1 MNQGDKLSETTI
13 ITEIMLKLIVILFA
27 AKIAG
32 FLFDRIKQ
40 PRVLGELLVGVL
52 LGPSLFGFIDGSEEI
67 LMFLSEIGVIILLF
81 LVGLESNIH
90 ELLKSGKAALMVAV
104 IGVISPVILALPY
117 LLYVEALD
125 FNAALFIGA
134 TLTATSVGVTMRVLS
149 EMKKIT
155 SLEGKIIL
163 GAAVIDD
170 VLGLIILSVLAGIA
184 ETGSVEVFNV
194 LQTIVM
200 SVLFLAVTVVLGMKL
215 EGPILDLIR
224 HLKVQRTFIV
234 SAVIFALALGYLAQM
249 IGLAAIVGAFAA
261 GLILEREEHKEHMM
275 KKTEV
280 IGDVFTPIFFVM
292 AGVAVNIY
300 TVNIDLLPLGAVLLI
315 IALVG
320 KIIAGVGAIG
330 TKASKLALCWS
341 RNDSKRRSRTDFCY
355 FWFSSYLYWR
365 RNVLNSCCSDNANN
379 FSYPSNPEKTNG
391 KQVKRI
397 IFSFRAARAS

>member
-330 TKASKLALCWS
+330 TKASKLALLES
-341 RNDSKRRSRTDFCY
+341 
-355 FWFSSYLYWR
+355 
-365 RNVLNSCCSDNANN
+365 
-379 FSYPSNPEKTNG
+379 E
-391 KQVKRI
+391 
-397 IFSFRAARAS
+397 

>member
-1 MNQGDKLSETTI
+1 MSGVDPVISEV
-13 ITEIMLKLIVILFA
+13 MLKLIIILFS
-27 AKIAG
+27 AKLAG
-32 FLFDRIKQ
+32 YIFDRIKQ

-52 LGPSLFGFIDGSEEI
+52 LGPSLFGYITGHEEI
-67 LMFLSEIGVIILLF
+67 LMFLSEVGVIILLF

-90 ELLKSGKAALMVAV
+90 ELLKSGKNALMVAV
-104 IGVISPVILALPY
+104 IGVLAPVLLSLPY
-117 LLYVEALD
+117 LLYIEVLD
-125 FNAALFIGA
+125 FNAALFIAA

-184 ETGSVEVFNV
+184 ETGGVEILNV
-194 LQTIVM
+194 IQTIVV
-200 SVLFLAVTVVLGMKL
+200 SALFLAVTIVIGIKL
-215 EGPILDLIR
+215 EEPILKMIR
-224 HLKVQRTFIV
+224 YLKVRRTFIV

-261 GLILEREEHKEHMM
+261 GLILEREEHKENIM

-292 AGVAVNIY
+292 AGVAVNVSTI
-300 TVNIDLLPLGAVLLI
+300 NMDLLPLGIILLI

-320 KIIAGVGAIG
+320 KIVAGFGVFGTPASKMAVGVGMVPRGEVGLIFATFGLAHSFIG
-330 TKASKLALCWS
+330 DGMYSILVVVIMLTTLFTPPVLKKLM
-341 RNDSKRRSRTDFCY
+341 DK
-355 FWFSSYLYWR
+355 
-365 RNVLNSCCSDNANN
+365 
-379 FSYPSNPEKTNG
+379 
-391 KQVKRI
+391 
-397 IFSFRAARAS
+397 

>member
-215 EGPILDLIR
+215 E
-224 HLKVQRTFIV
+224 
-234 SAVIFALALGYLAQM
+234 
-249 IGLAAIVGAFAA
+249 IG
-261 GLILEREEHKEHMM
+261 
-275 KKTEV
+275 
-280 IGDVFTPIFFVM
+280 
-292 AGVAVNIY
+292 
-300 TVNIDLLPLGAVLLI
+300 
-315 IALVG
+315 
-320 KIIAGVGAIG
+320 
-330 TKASKLALCWS
+330 
-341 RNDSKRRSRTDFCY
+341 
-355 FWFSSYLYWR
+355 
-365 RNVLNSCCSDNANN
+365 
-379 FSYPSNPEKTNG
+379 
-391 KQVKRI
+391 
-397 IFSFRAARAS
+397 RAHV

>member
-1 MNQGDKLSETTI
+1 MSGGSEFVA
-13 ITEIMLKLIVILFA
+13 EMLLKLIVILFA
-27 AKIAG
+27 AKVAG
-32 FLFDRIKQ
+32 YVFDRIKQ

-52 LGPSLFGFIDGSEEI
+52 LGPSLFGFILGSEEI
-67 LMFLSEIGVIILLF
+67 LVFLSEVGVIILLF

-104 IGVISPVILALPY
+104 IGVVAPIILALPY
-117 LLYVEALD
+117 LLYIELLD
-125 FNAALFIGA
+125 FNTALFIGA

-170 VLGLIILSVLAGIA
+170 VLGLVILSVLGGIA
-184 ETGSVEVFNV
+184 ETGGVELFNV
-194 LQTIVM
+194 AQTIFM
-200 SVLFLAVTVVLGMKL
+200 AFAFLALTVIIGMKL
-215 EGPILDLIR
+215 EGPILRLIK

-234 SAVIFALALGYLAQM
+234 TAVIFALALGYLAQY

-261 GLILEREEHKEHMM
+261 GLILEREEHKEHII
-275 KKTEV
+275 KKAEV

-300 TVNIDLLPLGAVLLI
+300 TVNLDLIPLAVVLLI

-320 KIIAGVGAIG
+320 KIVAGFGAFGTNASKWSIGVGMIPRGEVGLIFATFGLAHNFVGEGLYSVLVIVIML
-330 TKASKLALCWS
+330 TTLVTPPILKKLME
-341 RNDSKRRSRTDFCY
+341 NK
-355 FWFSSYLYWR
+355 
-365 RNVLNSCCSDNANN
+365 
-379 FSYPSNPEKTNG
+379 
-391 KQVKRI
+391 
-397 IFSFRAARAS
+397 